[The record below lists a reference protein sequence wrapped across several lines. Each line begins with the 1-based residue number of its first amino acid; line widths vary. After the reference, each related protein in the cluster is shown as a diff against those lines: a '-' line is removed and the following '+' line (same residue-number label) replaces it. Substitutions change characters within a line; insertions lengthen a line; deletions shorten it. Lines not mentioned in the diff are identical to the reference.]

1 MNHVYINN
9 NRGEYNMKRDLIIKS
24 QKGDIE
30 AFEEL
35 IKEHKKYAYNIALKI
50 LKNKEDAE
58 DISQEALIKVYEN
71 IKSFN
76 MNSSFKTWMYKIVFN
91 TCIDFKRKKRLKTSS
106 LDEPIHYGYDDIPK
120 QIEDN
125 EKNPEKL
132 LTEKLNVELVRD
144 SIDELEDDFKNVII
158 LRDIQGFKYKEI
170 AEILDCNQGTV
181 KSRISRGR
189 EKLKEIIIQNM

>member
-1 MNHVYINN
+1 MN
-9 NRGEYNMKRDLIIKS
+9 RDLIIKS

-91 TCIDFKRKKRLKTSS
+91 TCIDFKRKK
-106 LDEPIHYGYDDIPK
+106 
-120 QIEDN
+120 
-125 EKNPEKL
+125 
-132 LTEKLNVELVRD
+132 D
-144 SIDELEDDFKNVII
+144 S
-158 LRDIQGFKYKEI
+158 RHH
-170 AEILDCNQGTV
+170 
-181 KSRISRGR
+181 R
-189 EKLKEIIIQNM
+189 

>member
-1 MNHVYINN
+1 MNQ
-9 NRGEYNMKRDLIIKS
+9 DLILKS
-24 QKGDIE
+24 QKGDVE

-35 IKEHKKYAYNIALKI
+35 IREHKKYAYNICLKI

-76 MNSSFKTWMYKIVFN
+76 MNSSFKTWIYKIVFN
-91 TCIDFKRKKRLKTSS
+91 TCIDYKRKKRLKTSS
-106 LDEPIHYGYDDIPK
+106 LDEPIHYGYDEIPK

-125 EKNPEKL
+125 DKNPEKI
-132 LTEKLNVELVRD
+132 LTEKLDRKLVRD
-144 SIDELEDDFKNVII
+144 SINMLDDDFKSVII

>member
-1 MNHVYINN
+1 MNQ
-9 NRGEYNMKRDLIIKS
+9 DLILKS

-35 IKEHKKYAYNIALKI
+35 IKEHKKYAYNVALKI

-58 DISQEALIKVYEN
+58 DLSQEALIKVYEN
-71 IKSFN
+71 IGSFN
-76 MNSSFKTWMYKIVFN
+76 MNSSFKTWMYKIIFN

-106 LDEPIHYGYDDIPK
+106 LDEPIHYGYEDIPK

-125 EKNPEKL
+125 EKNPERL
-132 LTEKLNVELVRD
+132 LTEKLNKELVQE
-144 SIDELEDDFKNVII
+144 SIGMLDDDFKSVII

-170 AEILDCNQGTV
+170 AEILECNEGTV

>member
-1 MNHVYINN
+1 MNQ
-9 NRGEYNMKRDLIIKS
+9 DLIRKS
-24 QKGDIE
+24 QKGDVE
-30 AFEEL
+30 AFEKL

-58 DISQEALIKVYEN
+58 DISQEALVKVYQN

-120 QIEDN
+120 QVEDN
-125 EKNPEKL
+125 KKNPEKL
-132 LTEKLNVELVRD
+132 LSEKLNKQLVNK
-144 SIDELEDDFKNVII
+144 SINMMDDDFKNVII

-170 AEILDCNQGTV
+170 SKILGCNEGTV

>member
-1 MNHVYINN
+1 MNQ
-9 NRGEYNMKRDLIIKS
+9 DLILKS
-24 QKGDIE
+24 QKGDVE

-35 IKEHKKYAYNIALKI
+35 IREHKKYAYNICLKI

-91 TCIDFKRKKRLKTSS
+91 TCIDYKRKKRLKTSS
-106 LDEPIHYGYDDIPK
+106 LDEPIHYGYDEIPK

-125 EKNPEKL
+125 DKNPEKI
-132 LTEKLNVELVRD
+132 LTEKLDRKLVRD
-144 SIDELEDDFKNVII
+144 SINMLDDDFKSVII
-158 LRDIQGFKYKEI
+158 LRDMQGFKYKEI
-170 AEILDCNQGTV
+170 SDILDCNQGTV